1 MHVDFKYFAEKK
13 KEREEKKT
21 NLALIL
27 VPTTFDSILRFALQK
42 RTDLY
47 FEKEIILERGGERER
62 ERGGREGGRR
72 QLFVRETRK
81 VTF

>member
-1 MHVDFKYFAEKK
+1 M
-13 KEREEKKT
+13 
-21 NLALIL
+21 IL

-47 FEKEIILERGGERER
+47 VYFEKEIILERGGERER
-62 ERGGREGGRR
+62 EGERERGREGGRR